1 MAESDYEN
9 INIEANKYQKIEWLT
24 EEELN
29 NSAISTAM
37 KKVFNLDNFE
47 NSKVKSK
54 FRSCLL
60 RAHRHFNFPDYY
72 IIIVPLKFVLGD
84 SKSNASETRA

>member
-29 NSAISTAM
+29 NSPISTAM

-54 FRSCLL
+54 FRS
-60 RAHRHFNFPDYY
+60 
-72 IIIVPLKFVLGD
+72 
-84 SKSNASETRA
+84 